1 MRFLVDESTG
11 PAVAHWLREEKHE
24 VFSIYE
30 KSRGMDDDE
39 VIQKAV
45 AEDWILITNDEDFG
59 EKKYR
64 ERRPHKGVI
73 LLRLEDERTAN
84 KIKTIRRLLE
94 DHSSQLSGN
103 FVVVTETR
111 VRFARI

>member
-39 VIQKAV
+39 VIQKCLQGGHG
-45 AEDWILITNDEDFG
+45 DPKD
-59 EKKYR
+59 K
-64 ERRPHKGVI
+64 VI
-73 LLRLEDERTAN
+73 LLRNWT
-84 KIKTIRRLLE
+84 
-94 DHSSQLSGN
+94 
-103 FVVVTETR
+103 
-111 VRFARI
+111 